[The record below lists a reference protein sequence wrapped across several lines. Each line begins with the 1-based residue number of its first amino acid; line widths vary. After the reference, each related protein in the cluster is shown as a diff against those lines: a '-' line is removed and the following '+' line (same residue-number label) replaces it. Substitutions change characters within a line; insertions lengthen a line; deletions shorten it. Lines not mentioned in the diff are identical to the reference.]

1 MTDEQAIRKVY
12 EEMYQAMIAKDTV
25 TLGGLLSEDSVL
37 IHMTGHRQPR
47 KEYLAEI
54 AAGVLNYFSVDT
66 DSLDITVTG
75 DTARMIG
82 RSLVNAA
89 VYGGGRHTWR
99 LQMDSQLRKI
109 DGKWKITLSK
119 ASTY

>member
-1 MTDEQAIRKVY
+1 MAKTL
-12 EEMYQAMIAKDTV
+12 IAFYSHAGENYVD
-25 TLGGLLSEDSVL
+25 GSIL
-37 IHMTGHRQPR
+37 IHMTGHGQPR

-54 AAGVLNYFSVDT
+54 AAGVLNYYSVDT
-66 DSLDITVTG
+66 DALEITVFG

-82 RSLVNAA
+82 RSRVNAA
-89 VYGGGRHTWR
+89 VYGGSRHTWR

>member
-1 MTDEQAIRKVY
+1 MKDQQAIGKVY
-12 EEMYQAMIAKDTV
+12 EDMYRAMIAKDTV
-25 TLGGLLSEDSVL
+25 ALGSLLSDDSIL

-47 KEYLAEI
+47 EEYLAEI
-54 AAGVLNYFSVDT
+54 AAGVLNYYSVDT
-66 DSLDITVTG
+66 DALEITVNG
-75 DTARMIG
+75 ETARMIG
-82 RSLVNAA
+82 RSRVNAA

-109 DGKWKITLSK
+109 DGNWKITISK

>member
-1 MTDEQAIRKVY
+1 MKDQQAIRKVY
-12 EEMYQAMIAKDTV
+12 EDMYRAMIDKDIV
-25 TLGGLLSEDSVL
+25 ALGSLLSDDSIL

-54 AAGVLNYFSVDT
+54 AAGVLNYYSVDT
-66 DSLDITVTG
+66 DALEITVSG

-82 RSLVNAA
+82 RSRVNAA
-89 VYGGGRHTWR
+89 VYGGSRHTWR
-99 LQMDSQLRKI
+99 LQMDSELRKI